1 MIRPLFI
8 AVLATILI
16 TVWLTAQNRGG
27 VNLLAPCGPEIVK
40 NGSFEVS
47 NYTATGFLFLS
58 DANNCVKKD
67 DPCLDAWNVGLLA
80 NKLAWVQ
87 TPAGVTGVPPDPVNS
102 ATDKDLST

>member
-8 AVLATILI
+8 AVLATILM

-40 NGSFEVS
+40 NGSFEAS

-80 NKLAWVQ
+80 KQIGLGSDSSRSDGCA
-87 TPAGVTGVPPDPVNS
+87 AGSCKQRDR
-102 ATDKDLST
+102 